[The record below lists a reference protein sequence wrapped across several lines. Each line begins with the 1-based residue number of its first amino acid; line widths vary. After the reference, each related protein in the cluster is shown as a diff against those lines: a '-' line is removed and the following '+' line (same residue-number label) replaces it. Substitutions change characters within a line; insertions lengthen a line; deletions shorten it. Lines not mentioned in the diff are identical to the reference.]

1 MRPSE
6 AVNLHPSTHHPSTLP
21 FSTFDVI
28 FIGSGWAPRIATPR
42 LVREGISCLVIESEL
57 VGGECPFWACAPSK
71 ALLRPQEALSS
82 TASVGGARERLQSD
96 HGVEVLSTFRRRD
109 GFTGAWD
116 DLGHFVP
123 AIESAGGHVTRGHA
137 KILAPKKVEV
147 TPHVGDPVELEA
159 NLAVVI
165 GTGSEAV
172 MPDIPGL
179 LEANP
184 WTPRDATSSK
194 SVPEHLIV
202 MGGGAVGA
210 EMATAY
216 LSFGAKITLV
226 HSSPEILPAIDAP
239 AGKLVREALEKSGA
253 VVRVRARITEVQ
265 RGPDQRVKATL
276 SDGSTITGS
285 ELLVAAGRTGRHRD
299 LGLDNVGL
307 APKGRWIDVD
317 DDLKVKG
324 IDGDWLYAV
333 GDVNGRALF
342 SHSSKYHGRAV
353 ANTII
358 AKAKGQIAKG
368 HGIAWPLGKAHA
380 DNVATPQVI
389 FTNPSVG
396 SVGLTR
402 KAAEK
407 KGIEI
412 REVVSP
418 SLTFGGM
425 VRADGQEPGWAQWIL
440 DKEDRI
446 LGATFVGT
454 EAEDLLHANTVAVV
468 GGMTVQQMAHAIPC
482 FPTMSE
488 VYLNLCDA
496 AGI

>member
-21 FSTFDVI
+21 FRSFDVI

-42 LVREGISCLVIESEL
+42 LVREGISCLIIESEL

-82 TASVGGARERLQSD
+82 TASVGGARERLQFD
-96 HGVEVLSTFRRRD
+96 HGVEVPSTFRRRD

-165 GTGSEAV
+165 ATGSEAV

-194 SVPEHLIV
+194 FVPEHLIV

-253 VVRVRARITEVQ
+253 VVRVRTRIKKSI
-265 RGPDQRVKATL
+265 GDQIRKSRRRFRMALL
-276 SDGSTITGS
+276 SRAQSY
-285 ELLVAAGRTGRHRD
+285 LLQ
-299 LGLDNVGL
+299 LD
-307 APKGRWIDVD
+307 
-317 DDLKVKG
+317 
-324 IDGDWLYAV
+324 
-333 GDVNGRALF
+333 ALEDT
-342 SHSSKYHGRAV
+342 K
-353 ANTII
+353 I
-358 AKAKGQIAKG
+358 
-368 HGIAWPLGKAHA
+368 
-380 DNVATPQVI
+380 
-389 FTNPSVG
+389 SV
-396 SVGLTR
+396 
-402 KAAEK
+402 
-407 KGIEI
+407 
-412 REVVSP
+412 
-418 SLTFGGM
+418 
-425 VRADGQEPGWAQWIL
+425 
-440 DKEDRI
+440 
-446 LGATFVGT
+446 
-454 EAEDLLHANTVAVV
+454 
-468 GGMTVQQMAHAIPC
+468 
-482 FPTMSE
+482 
-488 VYLNLCDA
+488 
-496 AGI
+496 